1 MRLLLWA
8 ALAATVMMAPAA
20 RAAEPMVEFV
30 VAPTD
35 TLIGLSNN
43 VFVSPAAWRE
53 IARINKLP
61 DPNRIYPGQVL
72 VVPERLMRG
81 DPVPSKLV
89 SVVGDV
95 RVGDALASA
104 GSVLAEGQAV
114 QTGDSSS
121 AVVELADGSRVRLPP
136 SSLAQVDASRRYGA
150 RKAKPA
156 GREGATGATDGWFA
170 GTMRVARGSVEVFAT
185 KVLRAKPLE
194 IVTPTAVVGVRGTQ
208 YRVSV
213 DDAAGTRTEVV
224 EGAVRVDARS
234 AGADLKAGF
243 GATTNMTGAAPQVA
257 KLLAAPDL
265 AALAERFDRPL
276 VRFEL
281 PGEATALRVQVAS
294 DGAFDKIVSDQRVA
308 AGSEIRIADLMDAP
322 WHLRVRR
329 IDAQGL
335 EGFDAK
341 KAFVLKARPQPP
353 AHRAPRAGSKQTVG
367 NVEFA
372 WAQNTEA
379 PQVHLQVAEDA
390 AFTRMVLDRDRLDAS
405 ALRADINTAGT
416 YHWRLASVRAS
427 GDMGPFGDAQPFEL
441 RPIPEPPTGARSA
454 DGNSLVFKWSGR
466 PQDRQQVQLARDTGF
481 TQVTAQDELASSEWS
496 LPMPS
501 RSGRYYFRYRSV
513 EPDGFTSPYSETLM
527 IDVPTDWGGL
537 WLLAPL
543 LLLLL

>member
-8 ALAATVMMAPAA
+8 ALAASVMSSAA
-20 RAAEPMVEFV
+20 HAAEPMVEFI

-35 TLIGLSNN
+35 TLIGLSND

-61 DPNRIYPGQVL
+61 DPNRIQPGQVL
-72 VVPERLMRG
+72 RVPERLMRG
-81 DPVPSKLV
+81 DAVPAKLV
-89 SVVGDV
+89 SVVGEV
-95 RVGDALASA
+95 RVGDAPASA
-104 GSVLAEGQAV
+104 GSVLAEGQSV
-114 QTGDSSS
+114 QTGDGSS
-121 AVVELADGSRVRLPP
+121 AVVELADGSRLRLPP
-136 SSLAQVDASRRYGA
+136 SSLAQVEASRRYGA
-150 RKAKPA
+150 RQAKPA

-194 IVTPTAVVGVRGTQ
+194 VVTPTAVVGVRGTQ

-213 DDAAGTRTEVV
+213 DEAAGTRTEVV
-224 EGAVRVDARS
+224 EGAVRVEARS
-234 AGADLKAGF
+234 AGTDLKAGF
-243 GATTNMTGAAPQVA
+243 GATTNATGAAPQVA

-265 AALAERFDRPL
+265 AALPERFDRPL
-276 VRFEL
+276 VRFAL

-294 DGAFDKIVSDQRVA
+294 DSAFDKIVSDQRVA
-308 AGSEIRIADLMDAP
+308 AGSEVRIAGLMDAP

-329 IDAQGL
+329 VDAQGL
-335 EGFDAK
+335 EGFDAT

-353 AHRAPRAGSKQTVG
+353 AHRAPRAGAKQTVG

-372 WAQNTEA
+372 WALNTEA
-379 PQVHLQVAEDA
+379 PQVRLQVAEDA
-390 AFTRMVLDRDRLDAS
+390 AFTRIVLDRDRLDPS
-405 ALRADINTAGT
+405 ALRTDITAAGT

-441 RPIPEPPTGARSA
+441 RPMPEPPTGARSA

-466 PQDRQQVQLARDTGF
+466 QQDRQQVQLARDAGF
-481 TQVTAQDELASSEWS
+481 TQITAQDELASSEWA

-501 RSGRYYFRYRSV
+501 RGGRYYFRYRSV
-513 EPDGFTSPYSETLM
+513 EPDGFMSRYSETLM